1 MLDVGTYIRQGWYGA
16 LSNILQC
23 DIFDEFNVTTTPSN
37 PYVVLSTQTEQQ
49 NENDGPFLYNC
60 TIMIKVVAFGSLVT
74 GKKSAETVGNQ
85 ILGLITDARAQPFNM
100 AAPLTLIE
108 TKLVSTNT
116 MPMDAKDK
124 VYITKL
130 YRFFQIVSQSN

>member
-1 MLDVGTYIRQGWYGA
+1 MLDVGTYIRQGWYEA

-23 DIFDEFNVTTTPSN
+23 DIFDEFNVTAAPSN

-60 TIMIKVVAFGSLVT
+60 TIIIKVVSYGSMVI
-74 GKKSAETVGNQ
+74 GKKSAEIVGNQ
-85 ILGLITDARAQPFNM
+85 ILGLITDARTQPFTM
-100 AAPLTLIE
+100 SAPLTLIE

-130 YRFFQIVSQSN
+130 YRFFQIVSQ